1 MVLFIERGVLEEDLL
16 CREDGEFSFVYI
28 EVKGLEICRW
38 RGLGG
43 SWIWDL
49 EFRIEVWVGDIN

>member
-1 MVLFIERGVLEEDLL
+1 M